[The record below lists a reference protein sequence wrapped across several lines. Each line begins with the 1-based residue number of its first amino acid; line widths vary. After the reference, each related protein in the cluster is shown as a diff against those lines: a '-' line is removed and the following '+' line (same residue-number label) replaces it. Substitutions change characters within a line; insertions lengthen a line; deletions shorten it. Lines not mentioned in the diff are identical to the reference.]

1 MPVVNHTSRDVQF
14 KVVYCGPG
22 MGGKTSNLL
31 YIHSRLGAER
41 RGDLCSLATRTDR
54 TIFFDFLP
62 VNATEINGYK
72 VRFQLYTVPGQ
83 ACFSDSR
90 SMVLKGVDGVV
101 FVADSRIERRVAN
114 IEAMEMVRGDL
125 GGLGISLDALP
136 WVLQYNK
143 RDLSDLL
150 PREVIDHDLGL
161 AGRQLPRFEVCA
173 TSGFNVF
180 GTLDLLSRMI
190 LHRFYA
196 SMPDGRAR
204 APGRAE
210 SEVALSSH

>member
-1 MPVVNHTSRDVQF
+1 
-14 KVVYCGPG
+14 

-31 YIHSRLGAER
+31 YIHSRLGADR

-54 TIFFDFLP
+54 TVFFDFLP
-62 VNATEINGYK
+62 VNAMEINGYR

-83 ACFSDSR
+83 ACFSESR

-101 FVADSRIERRVAN
+101 FVADSRIERRQAN
-114 IEAMEMVRGDL
+114 IDAMGMVREDL
-125 GGLGISLDALP
+125 GRLGYSLDTLP

-143 RDLSDLL
+143 RDLPQIL

-161 AGRQLPRFEVCA
+161 SAGALPRFEVCA

-190 LHRFYA
+190 LHRFHD
-196 SMPDGRAR
+196 SKSENRAR
-204 APGRAE
+204 TLLRKE
-210 SEVALSSH
+210 CDVAVSAH